1 MAESEFQKRRQE
13 EERELQEFV
22 RRLDALRKTYD
33 RFFMGQEK
41 ILPQPARDKLNR
53 DFRASKLNKARNTS
67 VKFRFQNL
75 MMRLSTYTSYW
86 ERQMRRIEDGSFR
99 PGDPKTR

>member
-1 MAESEFQKRRQE
+1 MADSEFQKRRQA
-13 EERELQEFV
+13 EERELQDFA
-22 RRLDALRKTYD
+22 RRLEALRKTYD

-41 ILPQPARDKLNR
+41 IVPQPARDKLSR
-53 DFRASKLNKARNTS
+53 DLRNSKLNNARNTS

-75 MMRLSTYTSYW
+75 MMRLSTYIGYW

-99 PGDPKTR
+99 PGE